1 MTDIEY
7 IKNNFAETVFIS
19 AMSHD
24 GEAELTKAIE
34 RVLGTDKIDTSKA
47 MLTTERQRISTV
59 GALESINEAINAL
72 DIGITMD
79 AVNVCVDTAIDKLQE
94 LTGKKAKETVVDE
107 VFSQFCVGK

>member
-1 MTDIEY
+1 
-7 IKNNFAETVFIS
+7 
-19 AMSHD
+19 MSHD
-24 GEAELTKAIE
+24 GEEELTKAIE

-59 GALESINEAINAL
+59 AALESVNEALTAL
-72 DIGITMD
+72 EIGITMD
-79 AVNVCVDTAIDKLQE
+79 AVNVCIDTAIDKIQE